1 MMMKSL
7 RGELT
12 DTRNKDKFSLSNSK
26 MVMAIAKSLEVNDQD
41 SIKLISN
48 VITPVL
54 INSLVSTVR
63 YHFNN
68 FLAQSESLGANG
80 YRLGS

>member
-1 MMMKSL
+1 MMMKNL

-12 DTRNKDKFSLSNSK
+12 DTRNKDKFSLSNNK

-54 INSLVSTVR
+54 VNSLVSTVSLLL
-63 YHFNN
+63 NN
-68 FLAQSESLGANG
+68 FIFSST
-80 YRLGS
+80 SKC

>member
-1 MMMKSL
+1 MMKNL

-12 DTRNKDKFSLSNSK
+12 DTRNKDKFSLSNNK

-54 INSLVSTVR
+54 VNSLVSTVSLLL
-63 YHFNN
+63 NN
-68 FLAQSESLGANG
+68 FIFSST
-80 YRLGS
+80 SKC

>member
-26 MVMAIAKSLEVNDQD
+26 MVMAIAKSLEVND
-41 SIKLISN
+41 
-48 VITPVL
+48 
-54 INSLVSTVR
+54 
-63 YHFNN
+63 
-68 FLAQSESLGANG
+68 
-80 YRLGS
+80 

>member
-54 INSLVSTVR
+54 VNSLVSTVSSP
-63 YHFNN
+63 
-68 FLAQSESLGANG
+68 LAFIIKLA
-80 YRLGS
+80 

>member
-12 DTRNKDKFSLSNSK
+12 DTHNKDKFSLSNSK
-26 MVMAIAKSLEVNDQD
+26 MVMAIAKSLEVNDHD
-41 SIKLISN
+41 SIKLINN

-54 INSLVSTVR
+54 VNSLVSTVS
-63 YHFNN
+63 HISHIN
-68 FLAQSESLGANG
+68 
-80 YRLGS
+80 

>member
-1 MMMKSL
+1 MMKSL

-26 MVMAIAKSLEVNDQD
+26 MVMAIAKSLEVHDQD

-54 INSLVSTVR
+54 VNSLVSTVS
-63 YHFNN
+63 YLSNN
-68 FLAQSESLGANG
+68 LFQLNLKVLEQMVND
-80 YRLGS
+80 

>member
-26 MVMAIAKSLEVNDQD
+26 MVMAIAKSLEVHDHD

-54 INSLVSTVR
+54 VNSLVSTVS
-63 YHFNN
+63 YLSNN
-68 FLAQSESLGANG
+68 LFQLNLKVLEQMVND
-80 YRLGS
+80 